1 LSVLLTSC
9 VVWLKFLEMRRFS
22 SADLWS
28 TKVSLLPL
36 SFWVKRKRGQRTH
49 RIPHTHEQT
58 CVCGVAVGE
67 SSSPC
72 GGFCWCL
79 RFLCGSRT
87 RFATARR
94 SDLPS
99 RKIHV
104 CLLVCVCVCVYE
116 WNDFFER
123 RVFRVK
129 KWFTLTQNKKTKPH
143 VHAHTQQRAFA
154 SQSPPLGFLLRL
166 SLRLG
171 ARAIAQKHSARCEK
185 RREKRRTHTHTH
197 T

>member
-1 LSVLLTSC
+1 MQAFVLMIVCCCFLCFFVLWYKKIKKETMLSVLLTSC

-36 SFWVKRKRGQRTH
+36 SFWVKRKRGSARTGSRTH
-49 RIPHTHEQT
+49 SV

-104 CLLVCVCVCVYE
+104 CFRVCVCFCVCVYVE
-116 WNDFFER
+116 RFFRKASFFE
-123 RVFRVK
+123 
-129 KWFTLTQNKKTKPH
+129 
-143 VHAHTQQRAFA
+143 
-154 SQSPPLGFLLRL
+154 
-166 SLRLG
+166 
-171 ARAIAQKHSARCEK
+171 
-185 RREKRRTHTHTH
+185 
-197 T
+197 

>member
-1 LSVLLTSC
+1 MLSVLLTSC

-72 GGFCWCL
+72 GGF
-79 RFLCGSRT
+79 
-87 RFATARR
+87 
-94 SDLPS
+94 
-99 RKIHV
+99 
-104 CLLVCVCVCVYE
+104 LLVFAFSLWFPHTLRNRTAFRLAFQKNTRVSSCVCVCLFVFVCMNGTIFLKGE
-116 WNDFFER
+116 FF
-123 RVFRVK
+123 V
-129 KWFTLTQNKKTKPH
+129 
-143 VHAHTQQRAFA
+143 
-154 SQSPPLGFLLRL
+154 
-166 SLRLG
+166 
-171 ARAIAQKHSARCEK
+171 
-185 RREKRRTHTHTH
+185 
-197 T
+197 